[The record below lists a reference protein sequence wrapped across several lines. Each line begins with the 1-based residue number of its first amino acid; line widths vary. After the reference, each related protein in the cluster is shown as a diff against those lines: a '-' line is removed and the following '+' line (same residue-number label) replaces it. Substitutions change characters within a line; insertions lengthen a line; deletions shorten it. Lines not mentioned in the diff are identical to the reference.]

1 MEIYH
6 SNLEETART
15 GLLTL
20 MAEAL
25 QTGDGVISGVVLER
39 LKELDRKQCKEKLDQ
54 LRVEV
59 NNIVSD
65 ASYEGVKTL
74 ELGC

>member
-15 GLLTL
+15 GLLNL

-25 QTGDGVISGVVLER
+25 QTGDGVISGVALEK

-65 ASYEGVKTL
+65 GAYEGVKTL

>member
-6 SNLEETART
+6 SNLEDKART
-15 GLLTL
+15 GLLNL

-25 QTGDGVISGVVLER
+25 QTGDGVISGVALEK

-59 NNIVSD
+59 NNIVSNG
-65 ASYEGVKTL
+65 AYEGVKTL